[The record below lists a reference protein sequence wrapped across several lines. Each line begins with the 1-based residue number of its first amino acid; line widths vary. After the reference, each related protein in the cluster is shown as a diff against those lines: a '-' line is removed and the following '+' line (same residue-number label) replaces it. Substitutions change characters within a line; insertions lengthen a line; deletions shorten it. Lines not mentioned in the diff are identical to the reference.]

1 MPTTFE
7 HINICVRDIDAT
19 TAFYRLLGLD
29 VPEAFDW
36 PPGTGARHVEVRMP
50 GGHYLAFDN
59 HVMARIWNTRFD
71 DERRQGNIVIGL
83 LVDSRDDV
91 DRIYRTVQDAGHRV
105 GQPPYDAF
113 WGSRYAIV
121 IDPDGNQVGLKSP
134 EDDERRYEPRAGE

>member
-1 MPTTFE
+1 MPTTFG
-7 HINICVRDIDAT
+7 HINIFVRDIDAT
-19 TAFYRLLGLD
+19 IAFYRLLGLD
-29 VPEAFDW
+29 VPDAFDW

-71 DERRQGNIVIGL
+71 DERGEGNIVIGL
-83 LVDSRDDV
+83 LAGGRDDV
-91 DRIYRTVQDAGHRV
+91 DRIYRTVRDAGHEV

-113 WGSRYAIV
+113 WGPRYAIV

-134 EDDERRYEPRAGE
+134 EDDERRYEPRAGG